1 MKMRLADLST
11 KFSNHV
17 LDATKAFSVTIDDP
31 SKVEGV
37 PDSGKAM
44 WANAHIQHL
53 KSQAKEGE
61 EVPEM
66 NAETGHWRITLDMPS

>member
-1 MKMRLADLST
+1 
-11 KFSNHV
+11 
-17 LDATKAFSVTIDDP
+17 VTIDDP
-31 SKVEGV
+31 SNVEGV
-37 PDSGKAM
+37 PDSAKAM